1 MNIYTYSIRNWAF
14 KAILVSS
21 PEHVKSYSKLT
32 RSEKYQVRRI
42 RNVSGTLCNKSEIN
56 LNGKIN
62 ESGFGTSLGNDTIKG
77 KRTEACRHGE
87 EKRGFD
93 IKRLVIFFPVTG
105 MGTSRKK
112 VQRERE
118 LLYEFRER
126 CKV

>member
-1 MNIYTYSIRNWAF
+1 MNIPYLRIGNWTF
-14 KAILVSS
+14 KGILVSA
-21 PEHVKSYSKLT
+21 PEHVKSYSILT

-87 EKRGFD
+87 AGRNKGRA
-93 IKRLVIFFPVTG
+93 RTRTG
-105 MGTSRKK
+105 
-112 VQRERE
+112 
-118 LLYEFRER
+118 L
-126 CKV
+126 